1 MYGFHKCLNV
11 VEYKCKVFHLERYGG
26 ESGILVMYCEDHIWE
41 RERSWKFQEKM
52 LVLEI
57 LISRNSI

>member
-1 MYGFHKCLNV
+1 M
-11 VEYKCKVFHLERYGG
+11 VFHLERYGG